1 MAKKHGPH
9 RPKPKPPRVP
19 HHNIKNWRIYR
30 GMTVEQLAEATGMS
44 TGNISAL
51 ENGRQ
56 GYSEVG
62 LKTLADALC
71 TTPAQLLEVNPLL
84 DQGTQAFWPLWEKAS
99 PNDRET
105 LTIMAK
111 RLIDGVPRRG
121 P

>member
-9 RPKPKPPRVP
+9 KPKPKPPRVP
-19 HHNIKNWRIYR
+19 RHNIKNWRIYR
-30 GMTVEQLAEATGMS
+30 LMTVEQLAEATGMS

-62 LKTLADALC
+62 LKTLADALRA
-71 TTPAQLLEVNPLL
+71 TPAQLLEVNPLL
-84 DQGTQAFWPLWEKAS
+84 DAETQQFWPLWEKAS

-105 LTIMAK
+105 LIIMAK
-111 RLIDGVPRRG
+111 RLIGG
-121 P
+121 A